1 MQVRVFVC
9 VHVCMCVCVCVCSC
23 VCVCV
28 SVCVCMHVCV
38 CTCVC
43 VHVCL
48 CNLIFMYTFTS
59 LDEHT
64 HYQSADEEVC
74 PQDVRGG
81 SLPKLRDIPLTKVC
95 EMLYLN
101 DT

>member
-1 MQVRVFVC
+1 MRMC
-9 VHVCMCVCVCVCSC
+9 VHACVRTMLSLHII
-23 VCVCV
+23 
-28 SVCVCMHVCV
+28 S
-38 CTCVC
+38 
-43 VHVCL
+43 L
-48 CNLIFMYTFTS
+48 LSS

-81 SLPKLRDIPLTKVC
+81 SLPNLRDIPLSEVC
-95 EMLYLN
+95 EMLYLD